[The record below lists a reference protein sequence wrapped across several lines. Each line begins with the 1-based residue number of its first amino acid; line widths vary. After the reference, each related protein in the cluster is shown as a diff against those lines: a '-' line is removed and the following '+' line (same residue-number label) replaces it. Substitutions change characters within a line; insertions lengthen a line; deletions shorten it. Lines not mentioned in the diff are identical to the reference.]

1 MVFTLLVTVAAFIA
15 GVLVERNNLSV
26 GGVLLTVKKVAVE
39 IYDAIVNLIHRV

>member
-26 GGVLLTVKKVAVE
+26 GGVLVTIKNLAINV
-39 IYDAIVNLIHRV
+39 YDAIVNLIHRV